1 MKANARV
8 PIRVIVVS
16 LFLASIGWAQ
26 TPVSRCADCHFAN
39 PNEAARWHLAE
50 WDRSAHGQANV
61 GCERCHGGNA
71 TTFESFLAHQG
82 MLSSQNPASP
92 VHRANLPKTCGGCH
106 PGPFAA
112 FQSSK
117 HYELLRQ
124 GNKDTPTCVTCHGL
138 VGAFL
143 PSPKSLAAECAK
155 CHGAGKVAPNTDLP
169 AEGRSRLT
177 DIREVR
183 ASLEQAKQ
191 FIKRIADKSRRTSL
205 EDELQQA
212 QVPLVEAVH
221 AGHMFVF
228 DQMQE
233 RVEAA
238 RKRTE
243 LLLEELANPHP
254 NTGK

>member
-1 MKANARV
+1 
-8 PIRVIVVS
+8 
-16 LFLASIGWAQ
+16 
-26 TPVSRCADCHFAN
+26 
-39 PNEAARWHLAE
+39 
-50 WDRSAHGQANV
+50 
-61 GCERCHGGNA
+61 
-71 TTFESFLAHQG
+71 

-92 VHRANLPKTCGGCH
+92 VHRASLPKTCGGCH

-143 PSPKSLAAECAK
+143 PSPKALAAECAK

-169 AEGRSRLT
+169 AEGRLRMT

-183 ASLEQAKQ
+183 QSLEHAKKL
-191 FIKRIADKSRRTSL
+191 IKRVTDKSRRTSL
-205 EDELQQA
+205 EDEFQQA

-228 DQMQE
+228 DRMQE
-233 RVEAA
+233 RVDTA
-238 RKRTE
+238 RKRSD
-243 LLLEELANPHP
+243 LLLERLANPQSP
-254 NTGK
+254 VGD